1 MKKLVMLLALA
12 TMASSASF
20 ASDVVGHSAKT
31 VGKDSAKVVA
41 YSGKEVGKAGV
52 SMVKVLF

>member
-1 MKKLVMLLALA
+1 
-12 TMASSASF
+12 MASSVSF